1 MKYLPVINLWAN
13 GLTTAVLNGQLKLQC
28 GQWIKCGQDTQKSIY
43 IGTNGRSI
51 DAVHGGSDKEVIAK
65 YKMRIEI
72 QKRALKMKAKRDK
85 ILELERELQGLH
97 QDFRNCLKK

>member
-1 MKYLPVINLWAN
+1 MKYLPVINVWAN

-51 DAVHGGSDKEVIAK
+51 DAVHGGSDKEVLAK
-65 YKMRIEI
+65 YKHRIEI
-72 QKRALKMKAKRDK
+72 QKKVLEMKSKRAQIRALE
-85 ILELERELQGLH
+85 IELQELK
-97 QDFRNCLKK
+97 QDFKNCLSK